1 MENKRKYSVAEF
13 QLDMTDFSQEDIDA
27 YEKGSNY
34 AFAGSDK
41 AESLVLRENI
51 ISNAL
56 DINDK
61 DRSLSNKERALL
73 RLSVVFS
80 DQDKFD
86 DLYYN
91 GFSTSQ
97 IAYSFHTTTD
107 DVTMKIIY
115 DSAKNNYLEKEKQ
128 LKRTGN

>member
-13 QLDMTDFSQEDIDA
+13 QLDMADFSQEDVDA
-27 YEKGSNY
+27 YETGRNY
-34 AFAGSDK
+34 AFVGSDK
-41 AESLVLRENI
+41 AENLVLRENI

-61 DRSLSNKERALL
+61 DRNLSNKEKALL

-91 GFSTSQ
+91 GFSIEQ
-97 IAYSFHTTTD
+97 IAYSFYTTTD

-128 LKRTGN
+128 LKKNW